1 MGLLMRSP
9 PVDLSSES
17 IYYLRSRRSQAAVGN
32 ARSTS
37 LVVLVKSASR
47 VPRPEARC
55 PAGALFTGVRGI
67 EILGSTR
74 LQAPHSG
81 RILAPR
87 GGAVWGFW
95 CQSALCSSHSWL
107 EFVASGCDLIPAD
120 FRRISTPDVRGIGY
134 GHNPPIRL

>member
-37 LVVLVKSASR
+37 LVVLVKSASM

-55 PAGALFTGVRGI
+55 PAGALFTRVPRIGV
-67 EILGSTR
+67 LGSSHRPNPIGQGFLCTD
-74 LQAPHSG
+74 
-81 RILAPR
+81 R
-87 GGAVWGFW
+87 GA
-95 CQSALCSSHSWL
+95 SW
-107 EFVASGCDLIPAD
+107 S
-120 FRRISTPDVRGIGY
+120 DVHKTNNTDRTYY
-134 GHNPPIRL
+134 GPS

>member
-37 LVVLVKSASR
+37 LVVLVKSASM
-47 VPRPEARC
+47 VPRPEAQC

-67 EILGSTR
+67 GILGRSTKMWGNGRR
-74 LQAPHSG
+74 LCALLPTLHSLLEPLH
-81 RILAPR
+81 RHP
-87 GGAVWGFW
+87 
-95 CQSALCSSHSWL
+95 LC
-107 EFVASGCDLIPAD
+107 
-120 FRRISTPDVRGIGY
+120 
-134 GHNPPIRL
+134 

>member
-37 LVVLVKSASR
+37 LVVLVKSASM

-55 PAGALFTGVRGI
+55 PAGALFTRVPRRGI
-67 EILGSTR
+67 LRSSLLASFLDQGPICALD
-74 LQAPHSG
+74 
-81 RILAPR
+81 APR
-87 GGAVWGFW
+87 PV
-95 CQSALCSSHSWL
+95 L
-107 EFVASGCDLIPAD
+107 EGTQDLPRSGEWTTSGTAPE
-120 FRRISTPDVRGIGY
+120 PK
-134 GHNPPIRL
+134 IR

>member
-37 LVVLVKSASR
+37 LVVLVKSASM

-55 PAGALFTGVRGI
+55 PAGALFTRVPRETVRKRLGGVCDVALRAAETYFWAHFCHCI
-67 EILGSTR
+67 PARYSLRALLAPFSDSFRREILRSTVP
-74 LQAPHSG
+74 L
-81 RILAPR
+81 
-87 GGAVWGFW
+87 GA
-95 CQSALCSSHSWL
+95 S
-107 EFVASGCDLIPAD
+107 
-120 FRRISTPDVRGIGY
+120 
-134 GHNPPIRL
+134 